1 MAIGTSGVSV
11 PSIGQSIDTS
21 IYGNKEAPK
30 GMSLSDI
37 VDLSSNS
44 LKLKKERELYEP
56 SIAKAR
62 AESETAIT
70 GSESAKAKLQKD
82 YFATAADEANAL
94 IGDERLKNI
103 NPNDHKSVV
112 AAGDALVSATNRMM
126 QQGVPAPLA
135 HTWMAKYFQMLN
147 DPQQAANVRQDM
159 INSMQSRGGP
169 QAQASQNLVGAGN
182 QEITATDPLTG
193 ATNVVTKD
201 RFGRIISQ
209 RPLPYGNGAQ
219 SNNTQASGIQGG
231 NTNNQ
236 QGGTQSSGS
245 NVLPQGMP
253 MEAYKTEAG
262 KVMTSVASAPARLKE
277 INRDINVND
286 HIVQLLDDPKVMT
299 GPFVKALAN
308 GVAGT
313 NLTSEQQ
320 SVEKY
325 LSNLIT
331 EGSSK
336 DERENLAKARGSL
349 GTSKKALKD
358 IVKYNTSNLLLEK
371 METRAVQ
378 DAFGDFTNPNIKGAV
393 QKKIDFSKHYD
404 QDVVRFLRATGG
416 KLDGK
421 PVDIEDFNDY
431 AEKLKGYKEKNPG
444 KHTKFKE
451 NFEWLKQHY
460 QPGD

>member
-1 MAIGTSGVSV
+1 MLAGL
-11 PSIGQSIDTS
+11 DTQ
-21 IYGNKEAPK
+21 A
-30 GMSLSDI
+30 
-37 VDLSSNS
+37 
-44 LKLKKERELYEP
+44 
-56 SIAKAR
+56 
-62 AESETAIT
+62 
-70 GSESAKAKLQKD
+70 Q
-82 YFATAADEANAL
+82 ANQNL
-94 IGDERLKNI
+94 
-103 NPNDHKSVV
+103 V
-112 AAGDALVSATNRMM
+112 AAG
-126 QQGVPAPLA
+126 
-135 HTWMAKYFQMLN
+135 
-147 DPQQAANVRQDM
+147 
-159 INSMQSRGGP
+159 
-169 QAQASQNLVGAGN
+169 SQEV
-182 QEITATDPLTG
+182 TATDPLTG

-219 SNNTQASGIQGG
+219 GNNAQSNGTQGG
-231 NTNNQ
+231 ATNNQ
-236 QGGTQSSGS
+236 QGGTQPSGS

-313 NLTSEQQ
+313 NLTSDQQ

-451 NFEWLKQHY
+451 DFEWLKQHY

>member
-94 IGDERLKNI
+94 VNDKRLMNV

-112 AAGDALVSATNRMM
+112 AAGDALVSATNRMI

-135 HTWMAKYFQMLN
+135 HILTAKYFQMLN
-147 DPQQAANVRQDM
+147 DPKQAANVRDDM
-159 INSMQSRGGP
+159 LASIQARAGAQSQMG
-169 QAQASQNLVGAGN
+169 QNFVGASS
-182 QEITATDPLTG
+182 QENTATDPLTG
-193 ATNVVTKD
+193 ATNVVSKD
-201 RFGRIISQ
+201 RFGRIINQ
-209 RPLPYGNGAQ
+209 RPLPYGDGAQ
-219 SNNTQASGIQGG
+219 GGAAGGQQVGSQGG
-231 NTNNQ
+231 
-236 QGGTQSSGS
+236 GS

-253 MEAYKTEAG
+253 MEAYKAEAG
-262 KVMTSVASAPARLKE
+262 KVMAAVGNAPARLKD
-277 INRDINVND
+277 ISRDINVND
-286 HIVQLLDDPKVMT
+286 HVLKLLDDPKVMT
-299 GPFVKALAN
+299 GPFVKAISE
-308 GVAGT
+308 GVKGT
-313 NLTSEQQ
+313 NLTPDQQ

-336 DERENLAKARGSL
+336 DERENLAKARGSI

-378 DAFGDFTNPNIKGAV
+378 EAYGDFTRPNLRNAV
-393 QKKIDFSKHYD
+393 QQKIDFSKHYD

-416 KLDGK
+416 KIDGK

-451 NFEWLKQHY
+451 DFEWLKKHY

>member
-1 MAIGTSGVSV
+1 M
-11 PSIGQSIDTS
+11 QSLTQLTDAS
-21 IYGNKEAPK
+21 IYGNVKQQEP
-30 GMSLSDI
+30 MSISDLI
-37 VDLSSNS
+37 KLGSSS
-44 LKLKKERELYEP
+44 LAYKKEKELYEP

-62 AESETAIT
+62 AETETAQT
-70 GSESAKAKLQKD
+70 ASEAAKAKLSKD

-94 IGDERLKNI
+94 ISDDRLKNI

-112 AAGDALVSATNRMM
+112 AAGDALVNATNRMI
-126 QQGVPAPLA
+126 QQGVPAPMA
-135 HTWMAKYFQMLN
+135 HTFTAKYFQMLN
-147 DPQQAANVRQDM
+147 DPKQAANVRQEM
-159 INSMQSRGGP
+159 VNSMQSRVGAQG
-169 QAQASQNLVGAGN
+169 QASQNLVGAGS
-182 QEITATDPLTG
+182 QESVDTDPLTG
-193 ATNVVTKD
+193 AKTVVSKD

-209 RPLPYGNGAQ
+209 RPLPYAGGAPGGGGA
-219 SNNTQASGIQGG
+219 TSGGAPAAGG
-231 NTNNQ
+231 Q
-236 QGGTQSSGS
+236 QGAVGGGS

-262 KVMTSVASAPARLKE
+262 KVMTAVSAAPTRLKD

-286 HIVQLLDDPKVMT
+286 HVLKLLDDPKVMT
-299 GPFVKALAN
+299 GPFVKAISE
-308 GVAGT
+308 GVKGT
-313 NLTSEQQ
+313 NLTPDQQ

-336 DERENLAKARGSL
+336 DERENLAKARGSI

-358 IVKYNTSNLLLEK
+358 IIKYNTSNLLLEK

-393 QKKIDFSKHYD
+393 QKKIEFSKHYD

-416 KLDGK
+416 KIDGK

-444 KHTKFKE
+444 KHSKFRE
-451 NFEWLKQHY
+451 DFEWLKQHY